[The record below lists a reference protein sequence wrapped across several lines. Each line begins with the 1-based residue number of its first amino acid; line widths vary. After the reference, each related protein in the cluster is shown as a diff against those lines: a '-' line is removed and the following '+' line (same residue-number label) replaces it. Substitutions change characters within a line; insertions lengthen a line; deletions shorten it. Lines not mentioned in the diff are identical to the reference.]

1 MCKCMFVH
9 VLVCSWVCMYVCKN
23 MCKSPMCL
31 CMCAC
36 VHMHHMYTCDMG
48 TRVSRQLCIPVCLC
62 MCARDLADVSVSKG
76 MHCEHP
82 WACTSWKRK
91 WKSLSQS
98 DSLQPC
104 GLHSPWNFP
113 GQNTGVGSFSL
124 LQGIFPTQGS
134 NLGLPHCRCI
144 LYQLS
149 HEGGP
154 RILEWVAY
162 SFSSRPSQPRS
173 WTRVSCIAGRYF
185 TSWASKDSP
194 RLVVD
199 RIKKIKIK

>member
-1 MCKCMFVH
+1 MRSQSH
-9 VLVCSWVCMYVCKN
+9 
-23 MCKSPMCL
+23 
-31 CMCAC
+31 
-36 VHMHHMYTCDMG
+36 
-48 TRVSRQLCIPVCLC
+48 
-62 MCARDLADVSVSKG
+62 SV
-76 MHCEHP
+76 M
-82 WACTSWKRK
+82 
-91 WKSLSQS
+91 S
-98 DSLQPC
+98 DSLQSH
-104 GLHSPWNFP
+104 GLHSPWNSP

-173 WTRVSCIAGRYF
+173 LTRVSCIAGRYF
-185 TSWASKDSP
+185 TSWASKDS
-194 RLVVD
+194 RGLVLD
-199 RIKKIKIK
+199 RIKMGEGEQGAEQPPCNQLVQQARIMQIWGLQRKTKAQFLSYSSCHNQNRTLRLFVWH